1 MNGPIGDL
9 IAGSP
14 LDDGMR
20 RKIVAYHKGRGK
32 KALDIVD
39 QDRVRKFLDFF
50 VVTGDTA
57 EYVVEEDFCSC
68 DDYRHRGGLCAHILA
83 VKVARVIGRYALI
96 DRWYYEGMGDRQSLG
111 NLKT

>member
-1 MNGPIGDL
+1 MKGPIGDL

-14 LDDGMR
+14 FDDSMR
-20 RKIVAYHKGRGK
+20 QKIMAYHKGRGK

-57 EYVVEEDFCSC
+57 EYVVEGEFCSC
-68 DDYRHRGGLCAHILA
+68 DDYLHRGGSCAHILA
-83 VKVARVIGRYALI
+83 VKIAEATGRYPLI
-96 DRWYYEGMGDRQSLG
+96 DQWYYEDMGEGSG
-111 NLKT
+111 